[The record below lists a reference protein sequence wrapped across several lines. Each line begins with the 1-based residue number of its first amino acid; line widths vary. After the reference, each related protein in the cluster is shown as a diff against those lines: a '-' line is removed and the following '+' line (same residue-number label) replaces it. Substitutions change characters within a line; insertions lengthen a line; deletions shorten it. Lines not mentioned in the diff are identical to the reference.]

1 MLRRR
6 SLFLEWHKI
15 PRWVSMLRYYFKIFN
30 INKEGEYLIHL
41 NTKNNLENRIKR
53 KKEKMLK
60 NKKICDLLYK
70 LNILK
75 KIVFEK

>member
-1 MLRRR
+1 
-6 SLFLEWHKI
+6 
-15 PRWVSMLRYYFKIFN
+15 MLRYYFKIFN

-75 KIVFEK
+75 IKLYKNKSVLIIINNLIVYQK

>member
-1 MLRRR
+1 
-6 SLFLEWHKI
+6 
-15 PRWVSMLRYYFKIFN
+15 MLRYYFKIFN

-75 KIVFEK
+75 KNFNIIKILINIFNDIIL